1 MTEKSYEASSW
12 SSRVWEKYPD
22 ISQELFWVYKK
33 RYLSEKKE
41 ITDKIYDKIKDLK
54 DFLLWLMGSSPKK
67 SPEVQY
73 DELKLSQVA
82 RDFLDR
88 NHTELKWE
96 NPDRACIVIFSPGG
110 IQWKNQAK
118 QLCIPRKNPDN
129 KPIQVD
135 WFTLVPV
142 PKSNGYNTE
151 YIIKDREGRSWNQ
164 LAILFPAKNPKFTR
178 KKKLQEE
185 QIQLKKEIVASN
197 ATLSYLPKKKVAE
210 RDNLGKKI
218 RWLQEQLAQNKAKID
233 AIWSQQQYIHFTY
246 ISYRESL
253 NTEKNRKQGFEYLA
267 TAMQKTY
274 SHPIEKKTLG
284 NMNSN
289 IPWSSISDAI
299 PWQYPGILNLI
310 ERMDFEVY
318 FDSTGKTLKS
328 KDSISTLMDTQLC
341 RSLTT
346 FWVNTSQ
353 AFNWQRS
360 PVWAQG
366 VWQIM
371 PGTYQR
377 FHNPMPTEKN
387 PNPERKYMPL
397 FPESDFDIASRDH
410 ETSFRLQIAHF
421 DNQIFQFP
429 DTIKKNWKELIWNP
443 KTSIGIV
450 ALLAAGYNGSMTRIM
465 EEVFGKEYKKST
477 LDLADCKQRLSV
489 KSIVN
494 AMEKSKNQ
502 DIALIY
508 ESNKQKPYRDKKTK
522 KLIQPPD
529 LPLNK
534 EQQEKIQKRI
544 ATYKESM
551 TYVLKAEYVWGYLVK
566 KYPDTFKM

>member
-1 MTEKSYEASSW
+1 MIEKSYETSSW

-33 RYLSEKKE
+33 RYLSEKKG
-41 ITDKIYDKIKDLK
+41 ITDAIYDQIKDLK
-54 DFLLWLMGSSPKK
+54 DSLLWLMGSSPKK

-96 NPDRACIVIFSPGG
+96 NPDRASIVIFSPGG

-135 WFTLVPV
+135 GFTLVPV

-151 YIIKDREGRSWNQ
+151 YIIKDREGRPWNQ
-164 LAILFPAKNPKFTR
+164 LAILFPAENPKFTR

-210 RDNLGKKI
+210 RDSLGKKI

-246 ISYRESL
+246 IPYRESL
-253 NTEKNRKQGFEYLA
+253 NTDKNRKQGFEYLA

-284 NMNSN
+284 NMKSN

-310 ERMDFEVY
+310 ERMDFEAY

-328 KDSISTLMDTQLC
+328 KDSISTLMDTQLG

-371 PGTYQR
+371 PKTYQR

-489 KSIVN
+489 KSIVH

-551 TYVLKAEYVWGYLVK
+551 TYVLKAEYVWQYLSRK
-566 KYPDTFKM
+566 HPDTFKG